1 MNDNAALSDLA
12 EINFLPPLKG
22 MDAEAGDGAL
32 DIICLSRLR
41 WDFPRQRPQHLMSRS
56 ARERRVFYVEEP
68 VFSETIPWVDIKRR
82 ECGVFVVTPH
92 LREGPDDAE
101 APAVEQALLLDE
113 LFLEYEV
120 CDYILWY
127 YTPTAMAFTWRLD
140 PLLVV
145 YDCMNETSAFK
156 SAPANA
162 KQREAELLNL
172 ADVVFTNGYS
182 VYEAMRHLHHN
193 IHPFPVDEALVPV
206 DEALA
211 PGAWDDA
218 WARMMNL
225 ISLTFKNRYSA
236 DRGN

>member
-1 MNDNAALSDLA
+1 MSDNAILSDLA
-12 EINFLPPLKG
+12 EMNVLPLLKEI
-22 MDAEAGDGAL
+22 DARVGDNTL

-41 WDFPRQRPQHLMSRS
+41 WDFARQRPQHLMSWL
-56 ARERRVFYVEEP
+56 ARGRRVFYVEEP
-68 VFSETIPWVDIKRR
+68 VFSETIPGIDIKQR

-101 APAVEQALLLDE
+101 APAMEQALLLDE

-156 SAPANA
+156 SAPADA

-172 ADVVFTNGYS
+172 ADVVFTNGYNA
-182 VYEAMRHLHHN
+182 YEAMRHLHHN
-193 IHPFPVDEALVPV
+193 IHPFPV

-225 ISLTFKNRYSA
+225 INLTFKKRYSS
-236 DRGN
+236 DCGN